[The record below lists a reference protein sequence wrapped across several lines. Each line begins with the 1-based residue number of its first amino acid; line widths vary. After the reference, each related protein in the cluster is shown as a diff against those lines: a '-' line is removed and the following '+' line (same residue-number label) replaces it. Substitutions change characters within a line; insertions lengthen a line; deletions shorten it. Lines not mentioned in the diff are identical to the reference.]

1 MNENTK
7 KAIIVGAGSVGK
19 FIAYNPNQFTEKY
32 DFIGFLDDDPSK
44 KGQQIAGIPV
54 LGTLELLP
62 DFIKQNIAV
71 VWGIAFPKIKAS
83 LVEKV
88 KHLDAEF
95 PTLISEKA
103 WISNEVTLG
112 KGCIIYPGCSINY
125 ETVVGDFV
133 VMNMNCAI
141 GHNATIADFS
151 SLAPGVNLG
160 GYTSI
165 GKRTDMGI
173 GAATKQFITI
183 GSDCVI
189 GGQAMVVVN
198 IKDNTTVKG
207 IPAK

>member
-1 MNENTK
+1 MK
-7 KAIIVGAGSVGK
+7 KLIIIGAGSVGK
-19 FIAYNPNQFTEKY
+19 FIAYNINSFQDSFSVV
-32 DFIGFLDDDPSK
+32 GFVDDDATK
-44 KGQQIAGIPV
+44 QGQITAGFPV
-54 LGTLELLP
+54 LGSLDLL
-62 DFIKQNIAV
+62 KEYSGKGYAV
-71 VWGIAFPKIKAS
+71 VVGIAFPKIKN
-83 LVEKV
+83 KIIDRF
-88 KHLDAEF
+88 KDLDFEYPNF
-95 PTLISEKA
+95 
-103 WISNEVTLG
+103 ISNNAWLSREVSVGIGSIL
-112 KGCIIYPGCSINY
+112 YPGVSINY
-125 ETVVGDFV
+125 ETIIGDFV

>member
-1 MNENTK
+1 MK
-7 KAIIVGAGSVGK
+7 KLIIIGAGSVGK
-19 FIAYNPNQFTEKY
+19 FIAYNINSFQDSFSVV
-32 DFIGFLDDDPSK
+32 GFVDDDVTK
-44 KGQQIAGIPV
+44 QGQIIAGFPV
-54 LGTLELLP
+54 LGSLDLL
-62 DFIKQNIAV
+62 KEYSGKGYAV
-71 VWGIAFPKIKAS
+71 VVGIAFPKIKN
-83 LVEKV
+83 KIIDRF
-88 KHLDAEF
+88 KDLDFEYPNF
-95 PTLISEKA
+95 
-103 WISNEVTLG
+103 ISNNAWLSKEVAVG
-112 KGCIIYPGCSINY
+112 KGSILYPGVSINY
-125 ETVVGDFV
+125 ETIIGDFV

>member
-1 MNENTK
+1 MK
-7 KAIIVGAGSVGK
+7 KLIIIGAGSVGK
-19 FIAYNPNQFTEKY
+19 FIAYNIDSFQDSFSVV
-32 DFIGFLDDDPSK
+32 GFVDDDATK
-44 KGQQIAGIPV
+44 QGQIISGFPV
-54 LGTLELLP
+54 LGSLDLL
-62 DFIKQNIAV
+62 KEYSGKGYAV
-71 VWGIAFPKIKAS
+71 VVGIAFPKIKN
-83 LVEKV
+83 KIIDRF
-88 KHLDAEF
+88 KDLDFEYPNF
-95 PTLISEKA
+95 
-103 WISNEVTLG
+103 ISNNAWLSSEVSVGIGSIL
-112 KGCIIYPGCSINY
+112 YPGVSINY
-125 ETVVGDFV
+125 ETTIGDFV

>member
-1 MNENTK
+1 MK
-7 KAIIVGAGSVGK
+7 KLIIIGAGSVGK
-19 FIAYNPNQFTEKY
+19 FIAYNIDSFQDSFS
-32 DFIGFLDDDPSK
+32 IVGFVDDDATK
-44 KGQQIAGIPV
+44 QGQIIVGFPV
-54 LGTLELLP
+54 LGSLDLL
-62 DFIKQNIAV
+62 KEYSGKGYAV
-71 VWGIAFPKIKAS
+71 VVGIAFPKIKN
-83 LVEKV
+83 KIIDRF
-88 KHLDAEF
+88 KDLDFEYPNF
-95 PTLISEKA
+95 
-103 WISNEVTLG
+103 ISNNAWLSREVSVGIGSIL
-112 KGCIIYPGCSINY
+112 YPGVSINY
-125 ETVVGDFV
+125 ETIVGDFV

-141 GHNATIADFS
+141 GHNARIADFS